1 LNATRR
7 AIPPAPPAAI
17 VPPAADA
24 WHEAGSGEREH
35 ADWRAWLLPIF
46 ALACWALLIRHLSAE
61 WTLNEQYQFGWLVP
75 LLTAY
80 LLKVR
85 AERPPT
91 PQPAANTRLA
101 DFTLL
106 ALAVASALVMP
117 IREANLDW
125 RLVEWSLAAIAI
137 AASLLCFWRAGGWPW
152 ARHFAFPLFFF
163 LIAVPLPR
171 NLEYPWM
178 DRLMLNNANV
188 SVELLHW
195 LGADAVAHGNLI
207 QLATGTLGVDEACSG
222 IRSLQSTLMLSLFLG
237 EILALSWLRR
247 AVLLGAGLGW
257 ALVTNIGRTTFLGI
271 QAARD
276 GLGAVDRWHDIAGFS
291 VLALCAVTV
300 SATAWLLHR
309 TLRRRDS
316 APREVPFAL
325 GDFVARL
332 RPAAAFGGVALAV
345 LVAGLVFTKVWF
357 DYHARS
363 FALVTDWEFRL
374 PAQRAAFR
382 EEAIPPRT
390 RKILNYD
397 EGYTGKWTG
406 DARERWQA
414 FYFRWLPGRTVTQ
427 SSRVHDPRICLGRA
441 GMELVNTLPPVTFE
455 RGDVALAF
463 DSYHFRDGGQ
473 DLFVFNCLAEDV
485 RSATGL
491 RRALEQNSPRERLA
505 AALAGRRQAGQR
517 RVQVAVWD
525 TTDPAHAAQEFHHLL
540 ESQIALADRT
550 AQR

>member
-1 LNATRR
+1 M
-7 AIPPAPPAAI
+7 PAASATS
-17 VPPAADA
+17 PRPAAADA
-24 WHEAGSGEREH
+24 RRESAGGDAAR

-46 ALACWALLIRHLSAE
+46 ALACWALLIRHLAPE
-61 WTLNEQYQFGWLVP
+61 WTLNEQYHFGWLVP

-85 AERPPT
+85 AERPPL
-91 PQPAANTRLA
+91 PQPGANSWLGDLA
-101 DFTLL
+101 VL
-106 ALAVASALVMP
+106 ALAFASFLMMP

-137 AASLLCFWRAGGWPW
+137 AASLLCFWRVGGLPW
-152 ARHFAFPLFFF
+152 ARHFAFPHFFF

-178 DRLMLNNANV
+178 DALMLNNANV

-195 LGADAVAHGNLI
+195 LGTDAVAHGNLI

-257 ALVTNIGRTTFLGI
+257 ALVTNIGRTAFLGI

-291 VLALCAVTV
+291 VLAGCALTV
-300 SATAWLLHR
+300 AATAWLLHR
-309 TLRRRDS
+309 TARRRDS
-316 APREVPFAL
+316 SRREVDFAI

-332 RPAAAFGGVALAV
+332 RPAAAFSGTGIAL
-345 LVAGLVFTKVWF
+345 LVTGLVFTRVWF
-357 DYHARS
+357 DHHARS

-374 PAQRAAFR
+374 PTQRTAFR

-427 SSRVHDPRICLGRA
+427 GSRVHDPRICLGRA
-441 GMELVNTLPPVTFE
+441 GMELVKTLPPVMFE
-455 RGDVALAF
+455 RGDVALTF

-485 RSATGL
+485 RNAAGL
-491 RRALEQNSPRERLA
+491 RRPLERNSPSERLA
-505 AALAGRRQAGQR
+505 AALAGRCQAGQR

-525 TTDPAHAAQEFHHLL
+525 TTDPVEAALRFDQLL
-540 ESQIALADRT
+540 QSQIVLADRSVP
-550 AQR
+550 R